1 MIFGIRQSLMTPTPP
16 NKVMKRIEEI
26 KEAPLD
32 NRAKAIALRN
42 LHSQYPDTK
51 HPSLFI
57 QKMAVLPLFSPS
69 PSDDEMAVAVFCS
82 KEKFKNG
89 YSARPSEVSVETD
102 SKDSPTIG
110 TSGALTKVQFGGGLE
125 FIEKFF
131 KGESPGYRCD
141 KGLQG
146 IYVTL
151 EDAGYSYMIRTP
163 GYALRTGIQFG
174 QTPAIVEFEMPENR
188 LKKADNSYEA
198 IVLPKDVGAAQ
209 NVNIREIQ
217 ITRDCFGTIVR
228 QNMPSGRITL
238 SGIDYSP
245 FIREAAKGDLEITRS
260 MTNVIGAYS
269 NMISERW

>member
-1 MIFGIRQSLMTPTPP
+1 
-16 NKVMKRIEEI
+16 
-26 KEAPLD
+26 
-32 NRAKAIALRN
+32 
-42 LHSQYPDTK
+42 
-51 HPSLFI
+51 
-57 QKMAVLPLFSPS
+57 MAVLPLFSPY
-69 PSDDEMAVAVFCS
+69 PSGDEIEVAVFCS

-102 SKDSPTIG
+102 SEDSPAIG
-110 TSGALTKVQFGGGLE
+110 TSGALIKVEFGGGLE
-125 FIEKFF
+125 FIQKFF

-141 KGLQG
+141 KGLHG

-151 EDAGYSYMIRTP
+151 GDPSSSYTDRTP

-174 QTPAIVEFEMPENR
+174 QTPAIVEFQMPKNR

-209 NVNIREIQ
+209 NVSIRTIG
-217 ITRDCFGTIVR
+217 ITPDHFTTIVR
-228 QNMPSGRITL
+228 QNMPAGRITL

-245 FIREAAKGDLEITRS
+245 FIEEAAKGDPEIKAS
-260 MTNVIGAYS
+260 MTNVIGSYS